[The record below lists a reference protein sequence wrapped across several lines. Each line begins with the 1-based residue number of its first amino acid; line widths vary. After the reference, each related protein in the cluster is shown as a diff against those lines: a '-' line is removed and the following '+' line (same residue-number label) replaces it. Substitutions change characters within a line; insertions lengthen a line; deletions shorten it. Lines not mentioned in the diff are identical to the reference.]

1 MTNEEQNWENT
12 IDWDRFDPPAGG
24 RAFFD
29 NMKASIPQLDKSIA
43 MLRTQYET
51 ESGRIA
57 RQAEV
62 MKIAERLQKEFDAI
76 SESEAFRRVLNFM
89 DTRVKLIF
97 PRGEIPTIG
106 EWLRWGGH
114 ITRALRNGSLLPDE
128 WKKDRAKAE
137 HELVTAETLRRFVAL
152 YVSVCEA
159 DYRLRYA
166 PIRLR
171 TKMFREIS
179 RDVSALVTTGE
190 ALDREQM
197 TEAFVSGFW
206 TKAKEILEIARK
218 SQKACRQMRKTIDR
232 IGERYWRE
240 TADFGLVA
248 SA

>member
-1 MTNEEQNWENT
+1 MMNNDEQNWEET
-12 IDWDRFDPPAGG
+12 INWERFDPPAGG

-43 MLRTQYET
+43 QLRTQYET

-114 ITRALRNGSLLPDE
+114 ITRALLAEPAITDICGMLVDGRQSGWPILPEQHEKRPFYANMMKILPYFDTVHFAPRVKVPVRCYVGFVDILCPPHAVWAGYNCLGSVDKKMVNVPGLDHGRPRDLWYGA
-128 WKKDRAKAE
+128 WKRCDQ
-137 HELVTAETLRRFVAL
+137 
-152 YVSVCEA
+152 S
-159 DYRLRYA
+159 
-166 PIRLR
+166 
-171 TKMFREIS
+171 
-179 RDVSALVTTGE
+179 
-190 ALDREQM
+190 
-197 TEAFVSGFW
+197 W
-206 TKAKEILEIARK
+206 
-218 SQKACRQMRKTIDR
+218 
-232 IGERYWRE
+232 
-240 TADFGLVA
+240 
-248 SA
+248 